1 VERAPVKQTR
11 AYDSPVRRERSAETR
26 ERILE
31 AGSAL
36 VHELG
41 SWDWSD
47 LTVRDVATRAGVHER
62 TVHRHFATERDL
74 RAAVLQRLIE
84 EAGVTVEGMRLDEVP
99 QHVEQLFGYLSEFS
113 SAPRREPDA
122 LFVELD
128 RRRKAALLTTV
139 STAAD
144 GLSESE
150 SRLVAA
156 MIDALWGMPTYNRLT
171 GDWSLSADEAARGV
185 NWLIGLLSDAVRSGR
200 GPGSAHQAKRRSAHN
215 DR

>member
-1 VERAPVKQTR
+1 VERAAAKQTR
-11 AYDSPVRRERSAETR
+11 PYDSPVRRERSAETR
-26 ERILE
+26 ERIVE

-47 LTVRDVATRAGVHER
+47 LTVRDVASRAGVHER

-84 EAGVTVEGMRLDEVP
+84 ESGVTVEGMRLADVP
-99 QHVEQLFGYLSEFS
+99 QHVEQLFGYLSGFS
-113 SAPRREPDA
+113 SAQRREPDS
-122 LFVELD
+122 LFVALD
-128 RRRKAALLTTV
+128 QRRKAALLQTV
-139 STAAD
+139 SQGAK

-150 SRLVAA
+150 TRLVAA

-171 GDWSLSADEAARGV
+171 GDWGLDADEAARGV
-185 NWLIGLLSDAVRSGR
+185 NWLVGLLTDAVRKGR
-200 GPGSAHQAKRRSAHN
+200 GPG
-215 DR
+215 

>member
-1 VERAPVKQTR
+1 VERAPVKQAASR
-11 AYDSPVRRERSAETR
+11 KSRPYDSPLRRERSAETR
-26 ERILE
+26 ERIVE

-41 SWDWSD
+41 SWDWTD

-84 EAGVTVEGMRLDEVP
+84 EAGVTVEGMRLDDVP
-99 QHVEQLFGYLSEFS
+99 QHVEQLFGYLSGFS
-113 SAPRREPDA
+113 SAPRREPDS
-122 LFVELD
+122 LFVALD
-128 RRRKAALLTTV
+128 QRRKTALLKTV
-139 STAAD
+139 SQGAK

-150 SRLVAA
+150 TRLVAA

-171 GDWSLSADEAARGV
+171 GEWALDADDAARGV
-185 NWLIGLLSDAVRSGR
+185 NWLVGLLIAAVRSGR
-200 GPGSAHQAKRRSAHN
+200 GPG
-215 DR
+215 

>member
-1 VERAPVKQTR
+1 MDGTAAKETR
-11 AYDSPVRRERSAETR
+11 RYDSPVRRERSAETR
-26 ERILE
+26 GRIVE

-41 SWDWSD
+41 SWDWSG
-47 LTVRDVATRAGVHER
+47 LTVREVASRAGVHER

-128 RRRKAALLTTV
+128 QRRKAALLTTV
-139 STAAD
+139 NEAAK
-144 GLSESE
+144 GLSEAE

-156 MIDALWGMPTYNRLT
+156 MIDTLWGMPTYNRLT
-171 GDWSLSADEAARGV
+171 GDWAFSADDAARGV
-185 NWLIGLLSDAVRSGR
+185 NWLVGLLTDAVQAGR
-200 GPGSAHQAKRRSAHN
+200 GPG
-215 DR
+215 